1 MQKKQSVTIR
11 VKPNLLPDDEQVFIV
26 GNHEQLGNW
35 RPDAIPMVPNPEG
48 DGYWIREF
56 QFRKNI
62 EIEYKFTRGSWDSE
76 AADESGTPVGNFR
89 FLVDSDVTISQEVD
103 TWRDI
108 ARQNAEETVHTRV
121 TGTVNYHRD
130 LSDGILA
137 QRDLIVW
144 LPESYA
150 TNSDKHYPVL
160 YMHDGQNVF
169 DPITAYTGYDWQADE
184 TATRLI
190 REGRIRDIIIVG
202 IYNTNDRLEEYSAS
216 PLGEAYRRFVVETVK
231 PLIDS
236 NYRTLPG
243 RVDTA
248 TIGSSMGGLVSF
260 LLAWHHPDI
269 FGMASCLSPSFI
281 FRKNQAIRQIKK
293 SALPAQPL
301 KIFMDCGGIGGER
314 LLHRG
319 CKRVLRTLRFK
330 GFMAH
335 HTIYFSYFRNHRH
348 AEQDW
353 AKRLEN
359 HLELLFGEQ

>member
-108 ARQNAEETVHTRV
+108 ARQNAEKTVHTRV
-121 TGTVNYHRD
+121 TGTVKYHRD

-243 RVDTA
+243 RAHTA

-293 SALPAQPL
+293 R
-301 KIFMDCGGIGGER
+301 FW
-314 LLHRG
+314 
-319 CKRVLRTLRFK
+319 KR
-330 GFMAH
+330 
-335 HTIYFSYFRNHRH
+335 
-348 AEQDW
+348 
-353 AKRLEN
+353 
-359 HLELLFGEQ
+359 